1 MNNSEI
7 NIVLFDG
14 VCNLCNK
21 TVRFII
27 RRDPKAKFRF
37 ASVQSESG
45 QLLLRQLG
53 LPIDRFDSIVYI
65 SDDKF
70 YLKST
75 AVLTI
80 LSKLGS
86 GWQLLSFLMIFPLF
100 LRDKV
105 YDFIAKWRYKWFG
118 HLESCIVPAPE
129 NSDRFLE

>member
-86 GWQLLSFLMIFPLF
+86 GWQLLSFLMIFPLL

>member
-1 MNNSEI
+1 MSNSEV

-21 TVRFII
+21 TVKFII
-27 RRDPKAKFRF
+27 RRDSKAKFRF

-53 LPIDRFDSIVYI
+53 LPVDRFDSIVYI

-80 LSKLGS
+80 LSKLGR
-86 GWQLLSFLMIFPLF
+86 GWQLLSFLIVFPLF
-100 LRDKV
+100 LRDRV
-105 YDFIAKWRYKWFG
+105 YDFVAKWRYKWFG
-118 HLESCIVPAPE
+118 HRESCIIPAPE

>member
-1 MNNSEI
+1 MSNSEI

-45 QLLLRQLG
+45 QLLLKQLN
-53 LPIDRFDSIVYI
+53 LPIDRYDSIVYI
-65 SDDKF
+65 CDDKF

-86 GWQLLSFLMIFPLF
+86 GWQLLSFLIIFPLF

>member
-1 MNNSEI
+1 MSNSEI

-45 QLLLRQLG
+45 QLLLRQLS
-53 LPIDRFDSIVYI
+53 LPIDRYDSIVYI
-65 SDDKF
+65 CDDKF

-80 LSKLGS
+80 LGKLGS
-86 GWQLLSFLMIFPLF
+86 GWQLLSFLKIFPLF

>member
-1 MNNSEI
+1 MSNSEI

-14 VCNLCNK
+14 ECNLCNK

-45 QLLLRQLG
+45 QLLLKQLS
-53 LPIDRFDSIVYI
+53 LPIDRYDSIVYI
-65 SDDKF
+65 CDDKF

-86 GWQLLSFLMIFPLF
+86 GWQLLSFLIIFPLF